1 MLVRIQIKDILN
13 YTVTFSNDLR
23 ETVEAFLRVSYV
35 QFDFD
40 ENNRNSAVSLELIFY
55 TAFGRYPTL

>member
-1 MLVRIQIKDILN
+1 MSIHIQIEGILN

-23 ETVEAFLRVSYV
+23 ETVEAFLQVSYV
-35 QFDFD
+35 QFDFH
-40 ENNRNSAVSLELIFY
+40 ENNRNSAVSLELIYY